1 MALILDHI
9 NGVATDNRLENLQ
22 IVCPNCAATLDT
34 HCGRNLPRHDVEVEC
49 GRCGKPFVP
58 LRPEQRYCSRTCGTR
73 YPRVPGP
80 RLASRKV
87 ERPPYEQLVREIRET
102 SYVAVGRRY
111 GVSDNA
117 IRKWIRAYEREL
129 GVAPLPERREP
140 ETGAMAE
147 AGLHRTIPALP
158 MREMGAAVAFYRER
172 LGFEVLHHDGGFAVL
187 GRDDAVLH
195 LWEACDEEWRD
206 REDLR
211 ARPICS
217 GAESFIAGT
226 ASARIELADV
236 DALFAEL
243 EAADVLHPTSRGGV
257 AATDFG
263 PRVRDTRS
271 RRQPALVLP
280 LGDRRVG
287 GRAPPRRASRLA
299 IAHRAGRP
307 GGSSCLNGH
316 MAVEFPGKDI
326 EREYIA
332 RSMRARLIALTV
344 AALLLPASSAAAGD
358 PIMPLSQVRSGMQ
371 CTGYSVV
378 RGTEISSFDV
388 EILEVIDG
396 DASGQGPRLLVRV
409 SGPAVDGTGVG
420 PGFSGSPIY
429 CRDDQGTA
437 RNAGAISESLGEY
450 GGDVVLATPIEA
462 ILGTPTDAP
471 AARGD
476 AAFTSRASA
485 KKRRRYRALMSRAE
499 PLATPLTVSGVS
511 TAMGRALERA
521 GRRAGRPVLAAP
533 AGPLGSYPPQPMR
546 PGAAVGVSYSM
557 GDIQI
562 GAIGTVAY
570 TDEDRVWAFGHPFES
585 AGERRLFLQDA
596 YVYRVIDNP
605 IAIPDAASTYK
616 FASLGHTLGTIS
628 NDERDAVAGRTGAL
642 PPTVPI
648 RVFANDLDT
657 GRRQVTGIRAADE
670 SRIGLPEGASPL
682 SFVGPLAV
690 TEAAASLLRS
700 APGRLR
706 PTSACRSRS
715 TGSSA
720 RCASATATCRRS
732 PPTRN
737 SSAPR
742 NRRGA
747 RLLGRLR
754 RPRRDRRLQG
764 HAARI
769 GEVAGGWTCA
779 AASSARSCAP

>member
-1 MALILDHI
+1 
-9 NGVATDNRLENLQ
+9 
-22 IVCPNCAATLDT
+22 
-34 HCGRNLPRHDVEVEC
+34 
-49 GRCGKPFVP
+49 
-58 LRPEQRYCSRTCGTR
+58 
-73 YPRVPGP
+73 
-80 RLASRKV
+80 
-87 ERPPYEQLVREIRET
+87 
-102 SYVAVGRRY
+102 
-111 GVSDNA
+111 
-117 IRKWIRAYEREL
+117 
-129 GVAPLPERREP
+129 
-140 ETGAMAE
+140 
-147 AGLHRTIPALP
+147 
-158 MREMGAAVAFYRER
+158 
-172 LGFEVLHHDGGFAVL
+172 
-187 GRDDAVLH
+187 
-195 LWEACDEEWRD
+195 
-206 REDLR
+206 
-211 ARPICS
+211 
-217 GAESFIAGT
+217 
-226 ASARIELADV
+226 
-236 DALFAEL
+236 
-243 EAADVLHPTSRGGV
+243 
-257 AATDFG
+257 
-263 PRVRDTRS
+263 
-271 RRQPALVLP
+271 
-280 LGDRRVG
+280 
-287 GRAPPRRASRLA
+287 
-299 IAHRAGRP
+299 
-307 GGSSCLNGH
+307 
-316 MAVEFPGKDI
+316 
-326 EREYIA
+326 
-332 RSMRARLIALTV
+332 MRARLIALTV

-462 ILGTPTDAP
+462 ILGTAADAP
-471 AARGD
+471 AARGE
-476 AAFTSRASA
+476 AASGSHASA
-485 KKRRRYRALMSRAE
+485 QKRRRHRALMSRAK

-533 AGPLGSYPPQPMR
+533 AGPLGSYPPQQMR

-570 TDEDRVWAFGHPFES
+570 TDEDRVWAFGHPFEN
-585 AGERRLFLQDA
+585 AGERRLLLQDA

-605 IAIPDAASTYK
+605 VAIPDAASTYK

-700 APGRLR
+700 APGRLTADVCVQISIDGLER
-706 PTSACRSRS
+706 PARFCNRYVSAFPADEDFVGTANTVAARASSDVFDALAAIDDYKGTPPGIGEVAVRMDLRRGEQRAFLRSVKLPRRVRPGQKVRARVTLRRVRGGTIKRS
-715 TGSSA
+715 Y
-720 RCASATATCRRS
+720 RMRI
-732 PPTRN
+732 
-737 SSAPR
+737 PR
-742 NRRGA
+742 GMRRGA
-747 RLLGRLR
+747 RTLRFTGADADVADDGLLGAIIIDGVDDGAGDPGPRNLRALASRIRSVRRYDGVRVRGGGERGHAFRDADLRISGRAAARVRVVAASPRSGRPCPPAPAR
-754 RPRRDRRLQG
+754 RPPRAAPRRRAPPRTSRCSRPSCRAASAPASARPG
-764 HAARI
+764 PRWRSRSRSRAARR
-769 GEVAGGWTCA
+769 A
-779 AASSARSCAP
+779 APPRRTGPSPARRSARRR